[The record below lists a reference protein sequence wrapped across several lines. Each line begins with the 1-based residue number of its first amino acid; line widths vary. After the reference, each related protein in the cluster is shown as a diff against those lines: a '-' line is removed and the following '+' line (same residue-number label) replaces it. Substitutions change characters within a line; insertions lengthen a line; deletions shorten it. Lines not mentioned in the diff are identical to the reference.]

1 MSLFRRGDSSSP
13 SASSGGSS
21 DLSSAPSHSS
31 SAPKAERRRVTHIAP
46 GTRVQG
52 LLSGPT
58 ELLIE
63 GEVEGEIRVDA
74 SVMIGADGVVKGP
87 VTANNVRVGGR
98 VEGNVQA
105 VERVE
110 VAPSGS
116 LEGDIA
122 APRVVIAEGAF
133 FKGRVEM
140 RPDRGGKSEKS
151 EKTERQE
158 KVPERPQERPP
169 ERPDRQERTEQ
180 RASNDRRGRGEPVNG
195 VAKAPPV

>member
-1 MSLFRRGDSSSP
+1 MSIFRRETPSGSQPASPASSDSGTSSSP
-13 SASSGGSS
+13 K
-21 DLSSAPSHSS
+21 PQQ
-31 SAPKAERRRVTHIAP
+31 RRITHIAP

-52 LLSGPT
+52 ELAGPT

-74 SVMIGADGVVKGP
+74 SVMVGSEGLVKGP
-87 VTANNVRVGGR
+87 IAAQVVRVGGR
-98 VEGNVQA
+98 VVGNVQA
-105 VERVE
+105 SDRVE

-140 RPDRGGKSEKS
+140 KSE
-151 EKTERQE
+151 
-158 KVPERPQERPP
+158 PER
-169 ERPDRQERTEQ
+169 TTTKT
-180 RASNDRRGRGEPVNG
+180 SVEPG
-195 VAKAPPV
+195 KKA